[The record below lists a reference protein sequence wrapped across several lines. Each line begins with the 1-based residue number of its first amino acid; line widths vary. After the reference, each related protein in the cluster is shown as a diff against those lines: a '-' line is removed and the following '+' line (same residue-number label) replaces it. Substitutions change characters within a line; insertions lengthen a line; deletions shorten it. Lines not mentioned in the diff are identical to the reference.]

1 MAARI
6 LALVPHPDD
15 ESYSFAGSIALAAR
29 EGARVRVVCASSGE
43 AGERHDGGAPGRE
56 ALRAA
61 REAELAESCRLLG
74 AEPPHFWRLPDGGL
88 RGVEGGEE
96 RAADAIAS
104 FEPDIILTLG
114 PDGAYGHPDHLAVF
128 RWVTAAW
135 EAAGRGPRLYEAVFP
150 RGLFLP
156 QYEKCLGMMG
166 DPPNPPAEAI
176 GGGSWDEERDITA
189 VAGLKLAAI
198 AAHRTQLPGGDPHAL
213 FPPGIVAALLS
224 RERFRVR

>member
-1 MAARI
+1 MVERI
-6 LALVPHPDD
+6 LAFIPHPDD
-15 ESYSFAGSIALAAR
+15 ESYSFAGSIALATR

-61 REAELAESCRLLG
+61 REAELADSCRILG

-88 RGVEGGEE
+88 REAEGGVE
-96 RAADAIAS
+96 RAAAAIAV
-104 FEPDIILTLG
+104 FEPDVILTLG
-114 PDGAYGHPDHLAVF
+114 PDGAYGHPDHLAVY

-135 EAAGRGPRLYEAVFP
+135 EAAGRGPRLLEAVFP

-166 DPPNPPAEAI
+166 DPPDPPAAAI
-176 GGGSWDEERDITA
+176 GGGPWDEERDIAA